1 MHPAVQALIQIR
13 DKFYLPPDEFRQ
25 ALHND
30 PDILKEEEYFYLNR
44 LVETE
49 TQIIQ
54 SLQSWSERWKDST
67 WDESEISEFSALLT
81 EIMGPLTAPAK
92 QEIATHLRLHFAEA
106 FLRRLPVH
114 LKSIILIQEANKSK
128 RSKMIPWILI
138 VTGVLSLLGSQ
149 QYLPDLLLPL
159 GAVSLL
165 VGTSWLFL
173 RS

>member
-1 MHPAVQALIQIR
+1 MHPALQALIQIR
-13 DKFYLPPDEFRQ
+13 DKFYLPPEEFRQ

-54 SLQSWSERWKDST
+54 SLQAWSEQWKDST
-67 WDESEISEFSALLT
+67 WDETELTELSALLT

-92 QEIATHLRLHFAEA
+92 QEIATHLRLHFAKA
-106 FLRRLPVH
+106 FIQRLPVH
-114 LKSIILIQEANKSK
+114 LKSIILLEEANKTK

-138 VTGVLSLLGSQ
+138 ITGVLSLLGSQ

>member
-1 MHPAVQALIQIR
+1 MNPAIQALIQIR
-13 DKFYLPPDEFRQ
+13 DEFYLPPEEFRQ

-54 SLQSWSERWKDST
+54 RLQSWSEQWKNST
-67 WDESEISEFSALLT
+67 WEDAELTELSALLT
-81 EIMGPLTAPAK
+81 EILGPLSAPAK

-114 LKSIILIQEANKSK
+114 LKSIILLEEAKKSK